1 MFHSTSPRGV
11 ILFAAVLSVALH
23 AVVLLAP
30 LGGGH
35 RTPGNQGVSIIIAT
49 TRAGPNSEQW
59 KPPAKTSSTPSTGTD
74 FPAQNDTN
82 EHLFPRPPL
91 MIAHGS
97 DELDEP
103 LSVESGKEI
112 EIPDGISDQFS
123 GRAEISLLV
132 GHDGFV
138 RWIGV
143 ASTDLSDEA
152 LQPIIEQFRTTQF
165 TRPTIAGLPTN
176 VIIRVEIK
184 IESQTD

>member
-1 MFHSTSPRGV
+1 V
-11 ILFAAVLSVALH
+11 IFLAATLSVALH

-30 LGGGH
+30 LSGGH
-35 RTPGNQGVSIIIAT
+35 RSSGNQGLNIIIAA
-49 TRAGPNSEQW
+49 TRAGPDSEQW
-59 KPPAKTSSTPSTGTD
+59 KPPGKSSGTPSSGKD
-74 FPAQNDTN
+74 SPAQNESN

-91 MIAHGS
+91 VIAHGS

-103 LSVESGKEI
+103 LSVESGNEI
-112 EIPDGISDQFS
+112 ELPDSISDQIS
-123 GRAEISLLV
+123 GRAEISLLI

-143 ASTDLSDEA
+143 ASTDLSNED
-152 LQPIIEQFRTTQF
+152 LQPIIDQFRTKQF

-184 IESQTD
+184 IGISD